1 MGLRGGF
8 RVLPNYRL
16 YRLDGS
22 GKIIAADWVQAPSD
36 EEALVEAQE
45 RSALGSFELWDRERL
60 VRRFR
65 ASEGSAGGPSVTP
78 E

>member
-1 MGLRGGF
+1 M
-8 RVLPNYRL
+8 LPNYRL

-65 ASEGSAGGPSVTP
+65 ASEGSAGGPSVAP